1 MIKKLSVATHIQ
13 YCLPQFSMRY
23 CSKSLRKNSSK
34 LGFVTM
40 FLQVYK
46 YSFCSKTNRPSL
58 HWVEIGICTGRES
71 SNVLNKI
78 YLFEEGSEASF
89 SMNRLS

>member
-1 MIKKLSVATHIQ
+1 MSVSNKTNYNKNKEYWKINNKENKEIIIIKKNLSVATHIQ

-46 YSFCSKTNRPSL
+46 YFFAVKP
-58 HWVEIGICTGRES
+58 VD
-71 SNVLNKI
+71 
-78 YLFEEGSEASF
+78 
-89 SMNRLS
+89 

>member
-1 MIKKLSVATHIQ
+1 MSVSNKTNYNKNRKILENNNDKKLSVATRIQ

-58 HWVEIGICTGRES
+58 R
-71 SNVLNKI
+71 
-78 YLFEEGSEASF
+78 
-89 SMNRLS
+89 